1 MDLKPA
7 VSTAETGEGAV
18 LLDEDTGAIV
28 NLNTSGYGCLK
39 AALHGGVDAA
49 ATWLETTYGLGPGRA
64 WKDAQR
70 FLRQLH
76 DRGMLR

>member
-18 LLDEDTGAIV
+18 LLDEDTGEIV
-28 NLNTSGYGCLK
+28 TLNTSGYGCLK
-39 AALHGGVDAA
+39 AALDGGVKTAI
-49 ATWLETTYGLGPGRA
+49 TWLETTYGLNHSQAR
-64 WKDAQR
+64 KDTQR